1 MSRPTP
7 SPLPTTDPKAEM
19 SKSKQHEPRSDKPQA
34 GGPQT
39 PRAASASRREA
50 LRAQQAAEAQRA
62 RTRRIITA
70 IAVVLAVV
78 IVAVVVVVLVQNRQ
92 RQQEEQGL
100 RAQQGQVTPPSAN
113 DAGNGLVFN
122 NSTQNTGKPSVEV
135 YLDFQCPGCAQASAL
150 IDPLLEQLAD
160 SGEIQLTYHMLHGLD
175 RGFPGNH
182 SYRAALAATCAD
194 VQGAFPVFSKAIFA
208 AQPATE
214 GDGWTDEQ
222 LRNTLAVQTGLSG
235 EQLTAFQTCFD
246 SRSTSD
252 FVDAMQDLKPDYV
265 TYTPFFAV
273 NGNQWQPSNDALASA
288 DALLAALQAVA

>member
-1 MSRPTP
+1 
-7 SPLPTTDPKAEM
+7 M
-19 SKSKQHEPRSDKPQA
+19 SKSKKDQPRPDKPPA
-34 GGPQT
+34 SNPQT
-39 PRAASASRREA
+39 PRAESTSRREA

-62 RTRRIITA
+62 RTRRIIIA
-70 IAVVLAVV
+70 IAAVLAVV
-78 IVAVVVVVLVQNRQ
+78 IVAVVAVVLVQNQQ
-92 RQQEEQGL
+92 RQQQQEGL

-113 DAGNGLVFN
+113 EAGNGLVFN
-122 NSTQNTGKPSVEV
+122 NSTQNTDKPLVEV

-150 IDPLLEQLAD
+150 IDPLLEQLAN

-175 RGFPGNH
+175 RGYPGNH

-194 VQGAFPVFSKAIFA
+194 VQGAFPAYSKAVFA
-208 AQPATE
+208 AQPARE

-222 LRNTLAVQTGLSG
+222 LRGTLAEQAGLSG
-235 EQLTAFQTCFD
+235 QQLTDFQTCFD

-252 FVDAMQDLKPDYV
+252 FVDAIQDLKPDYV

-288 DALLAALQAVA
+288 DALLAAIQAVA